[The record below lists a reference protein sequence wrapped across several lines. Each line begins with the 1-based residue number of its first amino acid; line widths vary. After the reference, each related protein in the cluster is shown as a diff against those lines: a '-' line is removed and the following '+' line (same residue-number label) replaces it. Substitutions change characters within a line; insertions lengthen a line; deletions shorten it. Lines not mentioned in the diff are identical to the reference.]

1 MQYFQLNYESLILSA
16 GKESGESDGEIFS
29 SALCGPWGGRS
40 LLTTEAQ
47 GSTEDE
53 TGYLSAAIFPEPPP
67 FAGVKMNNPA
77 ARDPS
82 VDPHEIAIESDFDV
96 AVPGRTGYFGTLLR
110 V

>member
-1 MQYFQLNYESLILSA
+1 M
-16 GKESGESDGEIFS
+16 
-29 SALCGPWGGRS
+29 ALCPPGVEEAFSPLR
-40 LLTTEAQ
+40 LLRPQ

-82 VDPHEIAIESDFDV
+82 VDPGEIAIESDFDV
-96 AVPGRTGYFGTLLR
+96 AVPGRTAYFGTLLR